1 MNNDEDLIIEYLNNL
16 EAIKGYSSNTL
27 EAYKNDL
34 YEFLAFIKNER
45 MARSLLSINKMV
57 SQNYADYLALESL
70 SANSI
75 HRKISSLSSFYEYL
89 VKEELINEN
98 HFKELNL
105 VKVPKRHPQ
114 VIKRNEI
121 LMLLDTCDLNDKF
134 GYRNYCLLS
143 ILYTCGL
150 RVSELCNLK
159 IDDIDFSERTIK
171 VHGKGKKDR
180 IVIMH
185 QDVADYL
192 KHYIFTFRADFLYN
206 SLDYDNPYVFINKNG
221 TTLSRIG
228 VRKILE
234 KMVNDAGETFHI
246 SPHMLRHS
254 FATTLLASGEV
265 NLRQV
270 QELLGHESLSTTQI
284 YTHATPEIIRESY
297 IKSHPRSTLA
307 EKKKPKK
314 NNKS

>member
-1 MNNDEDLIIEYLNNL
+1 MIDDEELINEYLKNL
-16 EAIKGYSSNTL
+16 EAIKGYSNNTID
-27 EAYKNDL
+27 AYKNDL
-34 YEFLAFIKNER
+34 YEFLSFIKNER
-45 MARSLLSINKMV
+45 MARNMTTIRKMV
-57 SQNYADYLALESL
+57 PQNYADYLSNLGL
-70 SANSI
+70 SATTI
-75 HRKISSLSSFYEYL
+75 HRKISALSSYYEYL

-98 HFKELNL
+98 LFKDLNI
-105 VKVPKRHPQ
+105 VKIPKRHPSI
-114 VIKRNEI
+114 IKRNEI

-143 ILYTCGL
+143 VLYTCGL
-150 RVSELCNLK
+150 RVSELCNLTL
-159 IDDIDFSERTIK
+159 DEIDFRERTIRI
-171 VHGKGKKDR
+171 HGKGKKDR

-192 KHYIFTFRADFLYN
+192 KHYIYTFRADFLYN
-206 SLDYDNPYVFINKNG
+206 SLDYENKHVFINKNG
-221 TTLSRIG
+221 TTLSRVG

-297 IKSHPRSTLA
+297 NNSHPRSTLK
-307 EKKKPKK
+307 ENKKTKK
-314 NNKS
+314 VK